1 MSLQLAK
8 IGMLLAEPL
17 LIMADSDK
25 DSSIRVYMR
34 EIAKTTLLTPQDEI
48 ELAARIQKGDEKAR
62 ARMIESNLRLVVKI
76 AKDYTNYGVPLVDLI
91 SEGNM
96 GLIRAVEKFD
106 PKKGGKLS
114 TYAAWWIKQ
123 SIKRA
128 LANQGKTV
136 RLPVHLVD
144 KLARVRRISAL
155 MAEELGREPTD
166 TELSAELGI
175 PRAKLALLRQASKQT
190 RSLDEPTHDDNASN
204 YGEQLADDRATDP
217 LEALAQKG
225 HLDEL
230 DVVLDT
236 LNERE
241 TEIIGARFGLN
252 GKRILTLEEIG
263 RNFGVSRERIR
274 QIQNVALNKMK
285 KALKRKEA
293 ITLPKLAKSLV

>member
-1 MSLQLAK
+1 MTSV
-8 IGMLLAEPL
+8 GT
-17 LIMADSDK
+17 
-25 DSSIRVYMR
+25 DSSISVYMR
-34 EIAKTTLLTPQDEI
+34 EIAKTKLLTPEEEI
-48 ELAARIQKGDEKAR
+48 ELAARIAKGDERAR

-76 AKDYTNYGVPLVDLI
+76 AKDYANYGVPLVDLI
-91 SEGNM
+91 SEGNI

-136 RLPVHLVD
+136 RLPIHLVD

-155 MAEELGREPTD
+155 MAEDLGREPTD
-166 TELSAELGI
+166 SELSEELGI
-175 PRAKLALLRQASKQT
+175 PREKLALLLQASKQN
-190 RSLDEPTHDDNASN
+190 RSMDETTHDDSIVSF
-204 YGEQLADDRATDP
+204 GEVIADDRAIDP
-217 LEALAQKG
+217 LEALSQKNG
-225 HLDEL
+225 LDEL
-230 DVVLDT
+230 DLVLDT

-263 RNFGVSRERIR
+263 RDFGVSRERIR
-274 QIQNVALNKMK
+274 QIQNVALNKMQ
-285 KALKRKEA
+285 KALTKKNA
-293 ITLPKLAKSLV
+293 IPPPKLRKSAT

>member
-1 MSLQLAK
+1 
-8 IGMLLAEPL
+8 
-17 LIMADSDK
+17 
-25 DSSIRVYMR
+25 MR
-34 EIAKTTLLTPQDEI
+34 EIAKTKLLTPEEEI
-48 ELAARIQKGDEKAR
+48 ELAARIAKGDERAR

-76 AKDYTNYGVPLVDLI
+76 AKDYANYGVPLVDLI
-91 SEGNM
+91 SEGDI

-136 RLPVHLVD
+136 RLPIHLVD

-155 MAEELGREPTD
+155 MAEDLGREPTD
-166 TELSAELGI
+166 SELSEELGI
-175 PRAKLALLRQASKQT
+175 PREKLALLLQASKQN
-190 RSLDEPTHDDNASN
+190 RSMDETTHDDSIVSF
-204 YGEQLADDRATDP
+204 GEVIADDRAIDP
-217 LEALAQKG
+217 LEALSQKNG
-225 HLDEL
+225 LDEL
-230 DVVLDT
+230 DLVLDT

-263 RNFGVSRERIR
+263 RDFGVSRERIR
-274 QIQNVALNKMK
+274 QIQNVALNKMQ
-285 KALKRKEA
+285 KALTKKNA
-293 ITLPKLAKSLV
+293 IPPPKLRKSAT

>member
-1 MSLQLAK
+1 MTSA
-8 IGMLLAEPL
+8 GT
-17 LIMADSDK
+17 
-25 DSSIRVYMR
+25 DSSISVYMR
-34 EIAKTTLLTPQDEI
+34 EIAKTKLLTPEEEI
-48 ELAARIQKGDEKAR
+48 ELAARIAKGDERAR

-76 AKDYTNYGVPLVDLI
+76 AKDYANYGVPLVDLI
-91 SEGNM
+91 SEGNI

-136 RLPVHLVD
+136 RLPIHLVD

-155 MAEELGREPTD
+155 MAEDLGREPTD
-166 TELSAELGI
+166 SELSEELGI
-175 PRAKLALLRQASKQT
+175 PREKLALLLQASKQN
-190 RSLDEPTHDDNASN
+190 RSMDETTHDDSIVSF
-204 YGEQLADDRATDP
+204 GEVIADDRAIDP
-217 LEALAQKG
+217 LEALSQKNG
-225 HLDEL
+225 LNEL
-230 DVVLDT
+230 NLVLDT

-263 RNFGVSRERIR
+263 RDFGVSRERIR
-274 QIQNVALNKMK
+274 QIQNAALNKMQ
-285 KALKRKEA
+285 KALTKKNA
-293 ITLPKLAKSLV
+293 IPPPKLRKSAT

>member
-1 MSLQLAK
+1 MTSA
-8 IGMLLAEPL
+8 GT
-17 LIMADSDK
+17 
-25 DSSIRVYMR
+25 DSSISVYMR
-34 EIAKTTLLTPQDEI
+34 EIAKTKLLTPEEEI
-48 ELAARIQKGDEKAR
+48 ELAARIAKGDERAR

-76 AKDYTNYGVPLVDLI
+76 AKDYANYGVPLVDLI
-91 SEGNM
+91 SEGNI

-136 RLPVHLVD
+136 RLPIHLVD

-155 MAEELGREPTD
+155 MAEDLGREPTD
-166 TELSAELGI
+166 SELSEELGI
-175 PRAKLALLRQASKQT
+175 PREKLALLLQASKQN
-190 RSLDEPTHDDNASN
+190 RSMDETTHDDSIVSF
-204 YGEQLADDRATDP
+204 GEVIADDRAIDP
-217 LEALAQKG
+217 LEALSQKNG
-225 HLDEL
+225 LNEL
-230 DVVLDT
+230 NLVLDT

-263 RNFGVSRERIR
+263 RDFGVSRERIR
-274 QIQNVALNKMK
+274 QIQNIALNKMQ
-285 KALKRKEA
+285 KALTKKNA
-293 ITLPKLAKSLV
+293 IPPPKLRKSAT

>member
-1 MSLQLAK
+1 MTSA
-8 IGMLLAEPL
+8 GT
-17 LIMADSDK
+17 
-25 DSSIRVYMR
+25 DSSISVYMR
-34 EIAKTTLLTPQDEI
+34 EIAKTTLLTPDEEI
-48 ELAARIQKGDEKAR
+48 ELAARIAKGDERAR

-76 AKDYTNYGVPLVDLI
+76 AKDYANYGVPLVDLI
-91 SEGNM
+91 SEGNI

-136 RLPVHLVD
+136 RLPIHLVD

-155 MAEELGREPTD
+155 MAEDLGREPTD
-166 TELSAELGI
+166 SELSEELGI
-175 PRAKLALLRQASKQT
+175 PREKLALLLQASKQN
-190 RSLDEPTHDDNASN
+190 RSMDETTHDDSIVSF
-204 YGEQLADDRATDP
+204 GEVIADDRAIDP
-217 LEALAQKG
+217 LEALSQKNG
-225 HLDEL
+225 LDEL
-230 DVVLDT
+230 DLVLDT

-263 RNFGVSRERIR
+263 RDFGVSRERIR
-274 QIQNVALNKMK
+274 QIQNIALNKMQ
-285 KALKRKEA
+285 KALTKKNA
-293 ITLPKLAKSLV
+293 IPPPKLRKSAT

>member
-1 MSLQLAK
+1 MK
-8 IGMLLAEPL
+8 IE
-17 LIMADSDK
+17 SDK
-25 DSSIRVYMR
+25 DSSVRVYMR
-34 EIAKTTLLTPQDEI
+34 EIAKGDLLTPEEEI
-48 ELAARIQKGDEKAR
+48 ELAARIAEGDEKAR

-76 AKDYTNYGVPLVDLI
+76 AKDYTNYGLPLVDLI
-91 SEGNM
+91 SEGNV

-128 LANQGKTV
+128 LANQSKTV

-155 MAEELGREPTD
+155 LAEELGREPTD
-166 TELSAELGI
+166 AELSEELGI
-175 PRAKLALLRQASKQT
+175 PRQKLALLRQAAKKP
-190 RSLDEPTHDDNASN
+190 RSLDEPTHDDSVSN
-204 YGEQLADDRATDP
+204 YGELLADENASSP
-217 LEALAQKG
+217 FEELAQKG
-225 HLDEL
+225 NLDGLDE
-230 DVVLDT
+230 VLGT

-241 TEIIGARFGLN
+241 SEIIGSRFGLN

-274 QIQNVALNKMK
+274 QIQNSALNKMRT
-285 KALKRKEA
+285 ALARKNKIVPA
-293 ITLPKLAKSLV
+293 KLAKSAV

>member
-1 MSLQLAK
+1 MTSA
-8 IGMLLAEPL
+8 GT
-17 LIMADSDK
+17 
-25 DSSIRVYMR
+25 DSSISVYMR
-34 EIAKTTLLTPQDEI
+34 EIAKTTLLTPDEEI
-48 ELAARIQKGDEKAR
+48 ELAARIAKGDERAR

-76 AKDYTNYGVPLVDLI
+76 AKDYANYGVPLVDLI
-91 SEGNM
+91 SEGNI

-136 RLPVHLVD
+136 RLPIHLVD

-155 MAEELGREPTD
+155 MAEDLGREPTD
-166 TELSAELGI
+166 SELSEELGI
-175 PRAKLALLRQASKQT
+175 PREKLALLLQASKQN
-190 RSLDEPTHDDNASN
+190 RSMDETTHDNSIVSF
-204 YGEQLADDRATDP
+204 GEVIADDRAIDP
-217 LEALAQKG
+217 LEALSQKNG
-225 HLDEL
+225 LNEL
-230 DVVLDT
+230 DLVLDT

-263 RNFGVSRERIR
+263 RDFGVSRERIR
-274 QIQNVALNKMK
+274 QIQNVALNKMQ
-285 KALKRKEA
+285 KALTKKNA
-293 ITLPKLAKSLV
+293 IPPPKLRKSAT

>member
-1 MSLQLAK
+1 MTSA
-8 IGMLLAEPL
+8 GT
-17 LIMADSDK
+17 
-25 DSSIRVYMR
+25 DSSISVYMR
-34 EIAKTTLLTPQDEI
+34 EIAKTKLLTPEEEI
-48 ELAARIQKGDEKAR
+48 ELAARIAKGDERAR

-76 AKDYTNYGVPLVDLI
+76 AKDYANYGVPLVDLI
-91 SEGNM
+91 SEGNI

-136 RLPVHLVD
+136 RLPIHLVD

-155 MAEELGREPTD
+155 MAEDLGREPTD
-166 TELSAELGI
+166 SELSEELGI
-175 PRAKLALLRQASKQT
+175 PREKLALLLQASKQN
-190 RSLDEPTHDDNASN
+190 RSMDETTHDDSIVSF
-204 YGEQLADDRATDP
+204 GEVIADDRAIDP
-217 LEALAQKG
+217 LEALSQKNG
-225 HLDEL
+225 LDEL
-230 DVVLDT
+230 DLVLDS

-263 RNFGVSRERIR
+263 RDFGVSRERIR
-274 QIQNVALNKMK
+274 QIQNIALNKMQ
-285 KALKRKEA
+285 KALTKKNA
-293 ITLPKLAKSLV
+293 IPPPKLRKSAT

>member
-1 MSLQLAK
+1 MTSA
-8 IGMLLAEPL
+8 GT
-17 LIMADSDK
+17 
-25 DSSIRVYMR
+25 DSSISVYMR
-34 EIAKTTLLTPQDEI
+34 EIAKTTLLTPEEEI
-48 ELAARIQKGDEKAR
+48 ELAARIAKGDERAR

-76 AKDYTNYGVPLVDLI
+76 AKDYANYGVPLVDLI
-91 SEGNM
+91 SEGNI

-136 RLPVHLVD
+136 RLPIHLVD

-155 MAEELGREPTD
+155 MAEDLGREPTD
-166 TELSAELGI
+166 SELSEELGI
-175 PRAKLALLRQASKQT
+175 PREKLALLLQASKQN
-190 RSLDEPTHDDNASN
+190 RSMDETTHDDSIVSF
-204 YGEQLADDRATDP
+204 GEVIADDRAIDP
-217 LEALAQKG
+217 LEALSQKNG
-225 HLDEL
+225 LNEL
-230 DVVLDT
+230 DLVLDS

-263 RNFGVSRERIR
+263 RDFGVSRERIR
-274 QIQNVALNKMK
+274 QIQNAALNKMQ
-285 KALKRKEA
+285 KALTKKNA
-293 ITLPKLAKSLV
+293 IPPPKLRKSAT

>member
-1 MSLQLAK
+1 MTS
-8 IGMLLAEPL
+8 
-17 LIMADSDK
+17 SDTN
-25 DSSIRVYMR
+25 SSITVYMR
-34 EIAKTTLLTPQDEI
+34 EIAKTKLLTPMEEI
-48 ELAARIQKGDEKAR
+48 ELAARIAKGDERAR

-91 SEGNM
+91 SEGNI

-106 PKKGGKLS
+106 PNKGGKLS

-136 RLPVHLVD
+136 RLPIHLVD

-155 MAEELGREPTD
+155 LAEDLGREPTD
-166 TELSAELGI
+166 SELSEELGI
-175 PRAKLALLRQASKQT
+175 PRKKLALLLQASKQN
-190 RSLDEPTHDDNASN
+190 RSMDESTHDDSTASF
-204 YGEQLADDRATDP
+204 GEILADDHAINP
-217 LEALAQKG
+217 LEALSHKNG
-225 HLDEL
+225 LDEL

-241 TEIIGARFGLN
+241 TEIIGSRFGLN
-252 GKRILTLEEIG
+252 GKRVLTLEEIG

-274 QIQNVALNKMK
+274 QIQNVALNKMQ
-285 KALKRKEA
+285 KALTKKNA
-293 ITLPKLAKSLV
+293 IAPPKLRKSLV

>member
-1 MSLQLAK
+1 MTSV
-8 IGMLLAEPL
+8 GT
-17 LIMADSDK
+17 
-25 DSSIRVYMR
+25 DSSISVYMR
-34 EIAKTTLLTPQDEI
+34 EIAKTKLLTPEEEI
-48 ELAARIQKGDEKAR
+48 ELAARIAKGDERAR

-76 AKDYTNYGVPLVDLI
+76 AKDYANYGVPLVDLI
-91 SEGNM
+91 SEGNI

-136 RLPVHLVD
+136 RLPIHLVD

-155 MAEELGREPTD
+155 MAEDLGREPTD
-166 TELSAELGI
+166 SELSEELGI
-175 PRAKLALLRQASKQT
+175 PREKLALLLQASKQN
-190 RSLDEPTHDDNASN
+190 RSMDETTNDDSIVSF
-204 YGEQLADDRATDP
+204 GEVIADDRAIDP
-217 LEALAQKG
+217 LEALSQKNG
-225 HLDEL
+225 LDEL
-230 DVVLDT
+230 DLVLNT

-263 RNFGVSRERIR
+263 RDFGVSRERIR
-274 QIQNVALNKMK
+274 QIQNVALNKMQ
-285 KALKRKEA
+285 KALTKKNA
-293 ITLPKLAKSLV
+293 IPPPKLRKSAT

>member
-1 MSLQLAK
+1 TTSPQVG
-8 IGMLLAEPL
+8 ILLASYPAL
-17 LIMADSDK
+17 MTSVGT
-25 DSSIRVYMR
+25 DSSISVYMR
-34 EIAKTTLLTPQDEI
+34 EIAKTKLLTPEEEI
-48 ELAARIQKGDEKAR
+48 ELAARIAKGDERAR

-76 AKDYTNYGVPLVDLI
+76 AKDYANYGVPLVDLI
-91 SEGNM
+91 SEGNI

-136 RLPVHLVD
+136 RLPIHLVD

-155 MAEELGREPTD
+155 MAEDLGREPTD
-166 TELSAELGI
+166 SELSEELGI
-175 PRAKLALLRQASKQT
+175 PREKLALLLQASKQN
-190 RSLDEPTHDDNASN
+190 RSMDETTNDDSIVSF
-204 YGEQLADDRATDP
+204 GEVIADDRAIDP
-217 LEALAQKG
+217 LEALSQKNG
-225 HLDEL
+225 LDEL
-230 DVVLDT
+230 DLVLDT

-263 RNFGVSRERIR
+263 RDFGVSRERIR
-274 QIQNVALNKMK
+274 QIQNVALNKMQ
-285 KALKRKEA
+285 KALTKKNA
-293 ITLPKLAKSLV
+293 IPPPKLRKSAT

>member
-1 MSLQLAK
+1 MTSV
-8 IGMLLAEPL
+8 GT
-17 LIMADSDK
+17 
-25 DSSIRVYMR
+25 DSSISVYMR
-34 EIAKTTLLTPQDEI
+34 EIAKTKLLTPEEEI
-48 ELAARIQKGDEKAR
+48 ELAARIAKGDERAR

-76 AKDYTNYGVPLVDLI
+76 AKDYANYGVPLVDLI
-91 SEGNM
+91 SEGNI

-136 RLPVHLVD
+136 RLPIHLVD

-155 MAEELGREPTD
+155 MAEDLGREPTD
-166 TELSAELGI
+166 SELSEELGI
-175 PRAKLALLRQASKQT
+175 PREKLALLLQASKQN
-190 RSLDEPTHDDNASN
+190 RSMDETTNDDSIVSF
-204 YGEQLADDRATDP
+204 GEVIADDRAIDP
-217 LEALAQKG
+217 LEALSQKNG
-225 HLDEL
+225 LDEL
-230 DVVLDT
+230 DLVLDT

-263 RNFGVSRERIR
+263 RDFGVSRERIR
-274 QIQNVALNKMK
+274 QIQNVALNKMQ
-285 KALKRKEA
+285 KALTKKNA
-293 ITLPKLAKSLV
+293 IPPPKLRKSAT

>member
-1 MSLQLAK
+1 MTSA
-8 IGMLLAEPL
+8 GT
-17 LIMADSDK
+17 
-25 DSSIRVYMR
+25 DSSISVYMR
-34 EIAKTTLLTPQDEI
+34 EIAKTKLLTPEEEI
-48 ELAARIQKGDEKAR
+48 ELAARIAKGDDRAR

-76 AKDYTNYGVPLVDLI
+76 AKDYSNYGVPLVDLI
-91 SEGNM
+91 SEGNI

-136 RLPVHLVD
+136 RLPIHLVD

-155 MAEELGREPTD
+155 MAEDLGREPTD
-166 TELSAELGI
+166 SELSEELGI
-175 PRAKLALLRQASKQT
+175 PREKLALLLQASKQN
-190 RSLDEPTHDDNASN
+190 RSMDETTNDDSIVSF
-204 YGEQLADDRATDP
+204 GEVIADDRAIDP
-217 LEALAQKG
+217 LEALSQKNG
-225 HLDEL
+225 LDEL
-230 DVVLDT
+230 DLVLDT

-263 RNFGVSRERIR
+263 RDFGVSRERIR
-274 QIQNVALNKMK
+274 QIQNVALNKMQ
-285 KALKRKEA
+285 KALTKKNA
-293 ITLPKLAKSLV
+293 IPPPKLRKSAT

>member
-1 MSLQLAK
+1 MTSA
-8 IGMLLAEPL
+8 GT
-17 LIMADSDK
+17 
-25 DSSIRVYMR
+25 DSSISVYMR
-34 EIAKTTLLTPQDEI
+34 EIAKTTLLTPDEEI
-48 ELAARIQKGDEKAR
+48 ELAARIAKGDERAR

-76 AKDYTNYGVPLVDLI
+76 AKDYANYGVPLVDLI
-91 SEGNM
+91 SEGNI

-136 RLPVHLVD
+136 RLPIHLVD

-155 MAEELGREPTD
+155 MAEDLGREPTD
-166 TELSAELGI
+166 SELSEELGI
-175 PRAKLALLRQASKQT
+175 PREKLALLLQASKQN
-190 RSLDEPTHDDNASN
+190 RSMDETTHDNSIVSF
-204 YGEQLADDRATDP
+204 GEVIADDRAIDP
-217 LEALAQKG
+217 LEALSQKNG
-225 HLDEL
+225 LDEL
-230 DVVLDT
+230 DLVLDT

-263 RNFGVSRERIR
+263 RDFGVSRERIR
-274 QIQNVALNKMK
+274 QIQNVALNKMQ
-285 KALKRKEA
+285 KALTKKNA
-293 ITLPKLAKSLV
+293 IPPPKLRKSAT

>member
-1 MSLQLAK
+1 MTSA
-8 IGMLLAEPL
+8 GT
-17 LIMADSDK
+17 
-25 DSSIRVYMR
+25 DSSISVYMR
-34 EIAKTTLLTPQDEI
+34 EIAKTKLLTPEEEI
-48 ELAARIQKGDEKAR
+48 ELAARIAKGDERAR

-76 AKDYTNYGVPLVDLI
+76 AKDYANYGVPLVDLI
-91 SEGNM
+91 SEGNI

-136 RLPVHLVD
+136 RLPIHLVD

-155 MAEELGREPTD
+155 MAEDLGREPTD
-166 TELSAELGI
+166 SELSEELGI
-175 PRAKLALLRQASKQT
+175 PREKLALLLQASKQN
-190 RSLDEPTHDDNASN
+190 RSMDETTNDDSIVSF
-204 YGEQLADDRATDP
+204 GEVIADDRAIDP
-217 LEALAQKG
+217 LEALSQKNG
-225 HLDEL
+225 LDEL
-230 DVVLDT
+230 DLVLDT

-263 RNFGVSRERIR
+263 RDFGVSRERIR
-274 QIQNVALNKMK
+274 QIQNVALNKMQ
-285 KALKRKEA
+285 KALTKKNA
-293 ITLPKLAKSLV
+293 IPPPKLRKSAT